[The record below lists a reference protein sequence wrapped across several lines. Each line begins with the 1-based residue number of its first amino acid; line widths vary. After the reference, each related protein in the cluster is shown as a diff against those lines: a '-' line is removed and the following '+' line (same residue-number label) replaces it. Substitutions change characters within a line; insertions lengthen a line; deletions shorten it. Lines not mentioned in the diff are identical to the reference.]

1 VKEFVQKFAIL
12 YHEACTLDVAVASA
26 IFGRGMQNHICAKHQ
41 GPLEDRAGKG
51 IVHDELPTRLMRN
64 IGDSADV

>member
-1 VKEFVQKFAIL
+1 MKEFVQKFAIL

-51 IVHDELPTRLMRN
+51 IVHYCDE
-64 IGDSADV
+64 IVFSCDCCDGF